1 MTTLPDGAPSP
12 SPRPSTGSIRPGRR
26 GLGRILWA
34 IGLSTWTLLG
44 GPDWPEFRG
53 PTGQG
58 LSTARQV
65 PTEWS
70 ATRNV
75 VWKTAIP
82 GEGWSS
88 PVLVGTRIY
97 LTTATPSAAGGLDLQ
112 ALAVDAETGRT
123 LWVTSVFREEA
134 ATPSAIHR
142 KNSNASPTPVVSGD
156 RLYVHF
162 GHLGTACLDLE
173 GTVLWR
179 QDSLRYPPVH
189 GNGGSPVLWG
199 DRLLF
204 SCDGASNPFVVALDA
219 RTGAVRWKTPRVT
232 DAAKTFSFS
241 TALIIT
247 NGARTELISPGSGAV
262 VAYAPD
268 DGRELWRVRYGNGYS
283 VVPRPVFAHGLL
295 FIGTGYD
302 RASLLAI
309 RPGDQ
314 GDATE
319 THIAWQTARGAP
331 NTPSTLVV
339 GDQVYFV
346 SDSGVATCA
355 DARTGTVRWNE
366 RLEGDYSASP
376 VWAEDRIYFLNESGL
391 CTVIR
396 AGTTFEILARNDLG
410 ERTLAS
416 PAVTDGALFIRTQT
430 QLYRIGSAPGSR
442 PAGG

>member
-1 MTTLPDGAPSP
+1 MTTLADGVRSP
-12 SPRPSTGSIRPGRR
+12 EPRPRVRSLR
-26 GLGRILWA
+26 GLGRWCCVV
-34 IGLSTWTLLG
+34 GLSTVTVLG

-58 LSTARQV
+58 ISGARQV
-65 PTEWS
+65 PVGWN
-70 ATRNV
+70 ATNHV

-88 PVLVGTRIY
+88 PVLVGSRVY
-97 LTTATPSAAGGLDLQ
+97 LTTAAPSPAGGLDLQ
-112 ALAVDAETGRT
+112 ALAVDAESGTVIWT
-123 LWVTSVFREEA
+123 TSVFREES
-134 ATPSAIHR
+134 TSPSAIHR
-142 KNSNASPTPVVSGD
+142 KNSNASPTPVVAGN

-162 GHLGTACLDLE
+162 GHLGTACLDLD
-173 GTVLWR
+173 GAVRWR
-179 QDSLRYPPVH
+179 QDSLRYSPVH

-219 RTGAVRWKTPRVT
+219 QTGAVRWKTPRVT

-247 NGARTELISPGSGAV
+247 NGTRVELISPGSGAV

-302 RASLLAI
+302 RASLLAV
-309 RPGDQ
+309 RPGEA
-314 GDATE
+314 GDLTE

-339 GDQVYFV
+339 GDEVYFV

-366 RLEGDYSASP
+366 RLDGDYSASP
-376 VWAEDRIYFLNESGL
+376 VWAEGRIYFLNEAGL

-396 AGTTFEILARNDLG
+396 AGTSFEVLAKNDLG

-416 PAVTDGALFIRTQT
+416 PAVTDGALFIRTQS
-430 QLYRIGSAPGSR
+430 QLYRIGSAAGSTR
-442 PAGG
+442 AGG